1 MPLFIGI
8 DRLMEKET
16 LTQATICMGFIL
28 TFSGRIYQNG
38 KGCNVDYKMAQSFY
52 TKAAQGGNLDAMV
65 NLGFLL
71 ENGFGSDKNLK
82 MAFRWYEDAASKEYS
97 KAMNSLGSCYY
108 KGSVAVERNPETA
121 VHWFRKS
128 AKLGNAHALNNLGI
142 CYEEGLGVNKDLGI
156 AKQYYKDAAAHNH
169 ANATNNYGYMLLLE
183 KSFDEAFRN
192 FQLALA
198 LDSSDAAY
206 NLGTIYETGCT
217 YDNQENCLN
226 ADIEMSVK
234 YYKLAAKKVSF
245 AIF

>member
-1 MPLFIGI
+1 
-8 DRLMEKET
+8 MEKET